1 MRRRAGEPELITA
14 LDVALLLD
22 VYQNNVRSVSGLPEA
37 YQDDLATGTVWRL
50 DEILDLV
57 ERRESREVRWQRYE
71 LLQGE
76 REKRAAKKAGRK
88 AA

>member
-1 MRRRAGEPELITA
+1 MRRRAGEPEVITA
-14 LDVALLLD
+14 YDVALLLD

-57 ERRESREVRWQRYE
+57 EQRESKEVRGQRMA
-71 LLQGE
+71 LLE
-76 REKRAAKKAGRK
+76 EKRAERKAKKEAR
-88 AA
+88 AAA